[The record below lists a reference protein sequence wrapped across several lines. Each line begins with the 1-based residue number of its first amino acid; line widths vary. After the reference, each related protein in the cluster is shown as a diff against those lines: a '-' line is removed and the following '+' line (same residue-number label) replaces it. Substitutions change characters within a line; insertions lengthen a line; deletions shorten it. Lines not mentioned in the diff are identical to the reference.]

1 MSAKV
6 LFFFLFLSKTSKLLK
21 IICNFAAMK
30 HIIGL
35 DAKRIV
41 RNATGLGS
49 YGRTLV
55 NDLLRTAA
63 DDYLFRLYAPD
74 EGREDLRQQVLQ
86 HPNLSFCYP
95 QNVSGSKIQDSNIK
109 GDSSLHSRASLA
121 YPSPFTLHSSLF
133 WRTFGIVRD
142 LLRDGVQLYHGLSGE
157 LPVGIRKRGI
167 KTVVTIHD
175 LIFLRHPEYYKWIDR
190 KIYAWKFR
198 RTLKEADLIIAIS
211 ECTKRDII
219 HYGHVPE
226 EKIRLV
232 YQSCST
238 WFKQHV
244 SDDQCQ
250 KVNARYELP
259 NRYVIHVGTIEER
272 KNILLAVQALP
283 LLPEDL
289 HLVVVGRQKPYAQQV
304 LSEARRLGVD
314 TRLHLLQGVPNADLP
329 ALYQMA
335 EACVYPSRYEG
346 FGIPIIEAI
355 QSGLPVVACTGSCL
369 EEAGGPSCLYVA
381 PDDPEA
387 LASALLQVLKGAEG
401 REARILQS
409 QEYVRRF
416 EGTDVASQ
424 VLAIYEELL
433 SQR

>member
-6 LFFFLFLSKTSKLLK
+6 LFFFLFLSKTAKLLK

-95 QNVSGSKIQDSNIK
+95 Q
-109 GDSSLHSRASLA
+109 GDHSLSSFLSPLSSLS
-121 YPSPFTLHSSLF
+121 

-244 SDDQCQ
+244 GDDQCQ

-272 KNILLAVQALP
+272 KNILLAVQALL

-369 EEAGGPSCLYVA
+369 EEAGGPSCLYVS

-387 LASALLQVLKGAEG
+387 LASALLQVLKGTEG

-433 SQR
+433 S